1 MKQVIS
7 VALDEETLK
16 LVEEALKDKTYR
28 NRSHIIE
35 VVLNKTLKKGGEE

>member
-1 MKQVIS
+1 MKHRIS
-7 VALDEETLK
+7 ITLEEETLD

-35 VVLNKTLKKGGEE
+35 LILNKVLRKEGE